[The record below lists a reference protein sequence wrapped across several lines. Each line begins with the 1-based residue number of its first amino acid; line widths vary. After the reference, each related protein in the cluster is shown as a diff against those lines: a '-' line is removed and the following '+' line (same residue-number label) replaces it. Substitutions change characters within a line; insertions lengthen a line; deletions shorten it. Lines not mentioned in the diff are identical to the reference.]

1 MNLALLTSEIQQFI
15 NDHLKT
21 DPTKLL
27 LKYKAISGIPFTEII
42 EQIQAKA
49 RCEKKLPTWFSTEN
63 IYFPNKLNIEQTSSE
78 QTAFYKATLL
88 QGSSL
93 IDLTGGFGVDC
104 YAFAEKFQKVT
115 HCEISQQLS
124 EIVTHNYGVLKVD
137 NIQTVHNDGISYL
150 QESSQKYDCIYIDP
164 SRRNDAKGK
173 VFLLEDC
180 LPDVV
185 SHQELLY
192 SHADTILIKTSP
204 LLDITNGL
212 RALKHVKEIHVVAV
226 QNEVKELLWLLD
238 TNNNPEEVA
247 IKTVNL
253 TNTETLSYNFLLS
266 EEKHQ
271 HVQYGL
277 PKKYL
282 YEPNAAIMKAGG
294 FSSVAY
300 SFKLEKLHPHS
311 HLYTSNT
318 LIDFPG
324 RRFEIQKIVPFNKK
338 IFKKELNLSKANI
351 TTRNFPVSV
360 AAIRKKLTLS
370 DGGVDFLFATT
381 LLSENKV
388 LLHCLKV

>member
-27 LKYKAISGIPFTEII
+27 LKHKAISGIPFAEII
-42 EQIQAKA
+42 EQIQAKV
-49 RCEKKLPTWFSTEN
+49 RCEKKLPSWFSTEN

-78 QTAFYKATLL
+78 QTASYKATLL

-104 YAFAEKFQKVT
+104 YAFAKKFQKVT

-124 EIVTHNYGVLKVD
+124 EIVTHNYNVLKVD
-137 NIQTVHNDGISYL
+137 NIETVHSDGISYL
-150 QESSQKYDCIYIDP
+150 QESSHKYDCIYIDP
-164 SRRNDAKGK
+164 SRRNDIKGK

-185 SHQELLY
+185 SHQELLRT
-192 SHADTILIKTSP
+192 HANTVLIKTSP

-212 RALKHVKEIHVVAV
+212 RALKQVKEIHVIAV
-226 QNEVKELLWLLD
+226 QNEVKELLWLID
-238 TNNNPEEVA
+238 TNRNTEEVA

-253 TNTETLSYNFLLS
+253 TNKETQSYNFQLS

-271 HVQYGL
+271 QVQYGL

-294 FSSVAY
+294 FSSIAN
-300 SFKLEKLHPHS
+300 SFQLEKLHPHS
-311 HLYTSNT
+311 HLYTSDMR
-318 LIDFPG
+318 IDFPG

-338 IFKKELNLSKANI
+338 IFKKELNLSNANV

-360 AAIRKKLTLS
+360 AAIRKKLTLA
-370 DGGVDFLFATT
+370 DGGTNFLFATT

-388 LLHCLKV
+388 ILHCLKV